1 MVDGQELGA
10 FSNINLQSARI
21 AEFRDDTDVDELCP
35 SLLPIGNSYNYC
47 QWILGENNPSFPA
60 KVTDE
65 ACACSLWN
73 SKLGIGSFEILNCV
87 HLIT

>member
-65 ACACSLWN
+65 ACACSC
-73 SKLGIGSFEILNCV
+73 GIESWELEVLKYLTASI
-87 HLIT
+87 